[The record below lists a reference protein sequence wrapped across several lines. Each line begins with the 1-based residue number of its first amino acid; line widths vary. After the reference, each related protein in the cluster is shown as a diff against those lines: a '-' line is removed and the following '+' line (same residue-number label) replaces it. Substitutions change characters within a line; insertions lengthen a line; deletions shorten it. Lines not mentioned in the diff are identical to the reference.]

1 MRTLLINAS
10 PRGSRSN
17 SLKLA
22 EAFVRGLGEVELER
36 VDLCD
41 LRIEPCRGIT
51 VWQCSRRMM

>member
-22 EAFVRGLGEVELER
+22 EAFVRGLGEV
-36 VDLCD
+36 
-41 LRIEPCRGIT
+41 
-51 VWQCSRRMM
+51 